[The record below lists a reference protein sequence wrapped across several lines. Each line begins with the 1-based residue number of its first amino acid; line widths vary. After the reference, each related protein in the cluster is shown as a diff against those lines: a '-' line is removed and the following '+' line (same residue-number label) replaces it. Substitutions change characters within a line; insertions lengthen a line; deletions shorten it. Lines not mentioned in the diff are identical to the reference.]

1 MCSLKLNFDK
11 DNSNDNH
18 HHGFEP
24 FLVSGLSCEAVAA
37 SCVLRDSVN
46 VQEPL
51 AEMAYSLKRD

>member
-11 DNSNDNH
+11 DHSNDNH

-24 FLVSGLSCEAVAA
+24 FLVSGLSYEAVAA
-37 SCVLRDSVN
+37 SCVLHDSVN

-51 AEMAYSLKRD
+51 AEMAYS